1 MAINESARLGDKPVM
16 EARPG
21 VTPVVGAGRRPAAL
35 PEQPVVVNDAEAVL
49 ASFRLR
55 DLWAYRELLLFLTWR
70 DVKVRYKQTAMGA
83 TWAIIQPL
91 FIVLTFAVFF
101 GLLVGV
107 PTENLPFLV
116 FYYCGLLPWTF
127 FANAVTQSSMS
138 LVGSANLITKV
149 YFPRAIVPAAAVGA
163 CLVDLLIAAAILVG
177 MSAYYGLGRTSQVLM
192 LPVLVALTALLAL
205 GLGMW
210 LAALTVKYRDVRH
223 ALPFV
228 LQLWMFLT
236 PIIYPLDIVPERW
249 RWLMFL
255 NPLTGIVEGLRDA
268 LAGRAFNWTALGLSA
283 LVTLLILCAAA
294 YAFQRIEKSFADL
307 I

>member
-1 MAINESARLGDKPVM
+1 VINESSSLSGEHIIDRRSGL
-16 EARPG
+16 
-21 VTPVVGAGRRPAAL
+21 TTTGAGPQTQTLPA
-35 PEQPVVVNDAEAVL
+35 QPVVVNDAAAVL

-83 TWAIIQPL
+83 AWAIIQPL
-91 FIVLTFAVFF
+91 FIVIIFAVFF

-107 PTENLPFLV
+107 PTEGLPYLV

-127 FANAVTQSSMS
+127 FSNAVMQSSMS
-138 LVGSANLITKV
+138 LVNNANLITKV
-149 YFPRAIVPAAAVGA
+149 YFPRSLVPAATVAAGLIDLMIATVIL
-163 CLVDLLIAAAILVG
+163 LVLAG
-177 MSAYYGLGRTSQVLM
+177 YYGLGLNLNILM
-192 LPVLVALTALLAL
+192 LPALLGLAVLLAL
-205 GLGMW
+205 GLGLW

-236 PIIYPLDIVPERW
+236 PIIYPLDVVPEKW
-249 RWLMFL
+249 RWLMFF
-255 NPLTGIVEGLRDA
+255 NPLTGIVEGLRAA
-268 LAGRAFNWTALGLSA
+268 LTGRRFDWVALSLATVVVA
-283 LVTLLILCAAA
+283 LIFCAAI
-294 YAFQRIEKSFADL
+294 YSFQRIEKSFADL